1 MTISSEELDE
11 VIFQFHQAVDVV
23 TPQILKEWTSRYP
36 QYAKEIRSHAVEIA
50 DMELLASIRQK
61 AAVKAAANPKPS
73 LRAVVQSAGMA
84 LRDFADSINVP
95 RSIVSDI
102 NAGRIEAASI
112 PRRFARLGAEKLGL
126 TAEWMLDVARASSEP
141 PAAAAFKATNGPREG
156 RKRNWQ
162 EAIQASEMTDEA
174 KAFWLNEDEE

>member
-1 MTISSEELDE
+1 MTTSSEELDE
-11 VIFQFHQAVDVV
+11 VIFKFHQAVDVV

-50 DMELLASIRQK
+50 DMELLASIRPK
-61 AAVKAAANPKPS
+61 DAVKAAETPKPS
-73 LRAVVQSAGMA
+73 LRAVAQSAGMS

-102 NAGRIEAASI
+102 NAGRIETATI
-112 PRRFARLGAEKLGL
+112 PKRFARIGAEKLGL
-126 TAEWMLDVARASSEP
+126 TAQWMLDIARASSEP
-141 PAAAAFKATNGPREG
+141 PATAAFKARNGPSEG
-156 RKRNWQ
+156 RKRSWQ

-174 KAFWLNEDEE
+174 RAFWLKEDEE